1 MKRYRVQKTTLGHKY
16 IVRQADDEVAARL
29 IYHAALVVVPFLSAA
44 GMFLLWI
51 KMG

>member
-1 MKRYRVQKTTLGHKY
+1 MKWYRVQKTTLGHKY

-29 IYHAALVVVPFLSAA
+29 IYNVALVVVPFLSTVVL
-44 GMFLLWI
+44 FLTWL